1 MQHFEYKVIPAP
13 SRGEKE
19 RGLKAGVDRFAH
31 TLSGVMNDMAVQG
44 WEYLRAETLP
54 SEERTGLT
62 GKTTVYHNLLVFRRA
77 MSLEPAQGIGAH
89 LSAHEPAANVE
100 DAPKLAAKSVEIG
113 EGAKPIERSLKA
125 ETPSGRA
132 PSLRASRSG
141 DDD

>member
-31 TLSGVMNDMAVQG
+31 TLSGMINDMAAQG

-54 SEERTGLT
+54 AEERTGLT

-77 MSLEPAQGIGAH
+77 LSLEPAQGIGAH
-89 LSAHEPAANVE
+89 LSTHDPAANVE
-100 DAPKLAAKSVEIG
+100 AAPKVAPKAVESG
-113 EGAKPIERSLKA
+113 EGRKPVERNLKA
-125 ETPSGRA
+125 AAPEGRA

-141 DDD
+141 EDD

>member
-1 MQHFEYKVIPAP
+1 MQQFEYKVIPAP
-13 SRGEKE
+13 ARGEKE
-19 RGLKAGVDRFAH
+19 RGLKAGVERFAH

-54 SEERTGLT
+54 AEERTGLT

-77 MSLEPAQGIGAH
+77 LSLEPAQGIGAH
-89 LSAHEPAANVE
+89 LSNHDPAANVE
-100 DAPKLAAKSVEIG
+100 NAPKLASKTVEIG
-113 EGAKPIERSLKA
+113 EAGKPVERSLKA
-125 ETPSGRA
+125 EAPEGRA

>member
-13 SRGEKE
+13 ARGEKE

-54 SEERTGLT
+54 AEERTGLT

-77 MSLEPAQGIGAH
+77 LSLEPAQGIGAH
-89 LSAHEPAANVE
+89 LSTHDAPANVE
-100 DAPKLAAKSVEIG
+100 GAPKVAAKTVEIG
-113 EGAKPIERSLKA
+113 EGTKPVERSLKA
-125 ETPSGRA
+125 EAPEGRA
-132 PSLRASRSG
+132 PSLRASRAG